1 MDRETWLATVH
12 RIADFN
18 IAEQALTHTY
28 TDIFNTLILFLKL
41 VSMNLSSKR
50 SETFC
55 LLVN

>member
-12 RIADFN
+12 RIADLN
-18 IAEQALTHTY
+18 IAEQALTHTHIE
-28 TDIFNTLILFLKL
+28 IFNTLILFLKL
-41 VSMNLSSKR
+41 VSMNLSSKI